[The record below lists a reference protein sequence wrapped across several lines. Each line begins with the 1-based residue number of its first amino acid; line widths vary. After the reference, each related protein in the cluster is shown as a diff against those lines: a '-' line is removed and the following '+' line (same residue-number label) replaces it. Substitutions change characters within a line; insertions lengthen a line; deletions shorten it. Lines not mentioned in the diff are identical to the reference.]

1 MHRESLAV
9 GICLR
14 WTRRLPSAA
23 TMPHD
28 VMRDRLTA
36 SAFSTLGKL
45 VAIRKVQC
53 ALAYS
58 GFHAGIS
65 AAVGYNLL
73 RH

>member
-1 MHRESLAV
+1 
-9 GICLR
+9 
-14 WTRRLPSAA
+14 
-23 TMPHD
+23 MPHD